1 MQLRTIGKALGGI
14 ALKEMIR
21 SSFNFGHINFE
32 INISG
37 DVEYGWILDIR
48 LLSLGEV
55 QAGDKCLRIRL

>member
-1 MQLRTIGKALGGI
+1 MQLRAIGKALGGK

-37 DVEYGWILDIR
+37 DVEYGWIFYKTLKFGR
-48 LLSLGEV
+48 GP
-55 QAGDKCLRIRL
+55 GWR